1 MGSTVCGLGP
11 GPCPSASLGL
21 GSGHGLETTVED
33 VLLHAGL
40 DELHST
46 LVALARRHLHS

>member
-1 MGSTVCGLGP
+1 MGSTMCGLGP
-11 GPCPSASLGL
+11 GPCPRASL

-40 DELHST
+40 EELHST